1 MAEFDE
7 KLVTHRPVAWNEA
20 IEADVAVHYGGEY
33 AGCVKKVE
41 GSTHYECAISMERD
55 GEKILQACGNAN
67 SIEQGALDVGQQWW
81 LQHRLNE

>member
-7 KLVTHRPVAWNEA
+7 KLVTTQPVAWNET
-20 IEADVAVHYGGEY
+20 DVGVHYDGEY

-41 GSTHYECAISMERD
+41 GSDHYECAVSMERD

-81 LQHRLNE
+81 LQHRLQE

>member
-7 KLVTHRPVAWNEA
+7 KLVTQSVAWNET
-20 IEADVAVHYGGEY
+20 DVSVHYDGEY

-41 GSTHYECAISMERD
+41 GSAHYECAVNLERG
-55 GEKILQACGNAN
+55 GEKNLQACGLAD
-67 SIEQGALDVGQQWW
+67 SIEQGALDVGRQWW